1 MYGLCSVAAPFS
13 TDESDGTPTGVDEPA
28 FVEVFVAELVL
39 KRSRFIGR
47 CNDEAFA
54 DGKNKL
60 GGAQDGN

>member
-47 CNDEAFA
+47 CNDEAFEEHKKVI
-54 DGKNKL
+54 DRP
-60 GGAQDGN
+60 